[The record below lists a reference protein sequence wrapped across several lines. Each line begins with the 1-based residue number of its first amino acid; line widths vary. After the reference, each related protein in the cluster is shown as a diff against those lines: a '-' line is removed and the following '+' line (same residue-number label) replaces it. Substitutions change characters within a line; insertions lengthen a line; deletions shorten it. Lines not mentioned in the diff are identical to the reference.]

1 MLILGLITE
10 ELLEYEGRS
19 QGKGIKLQR
28 PHGMDSF
35 VNEISPRLLILS
47 NKALGFK
54 DQSLEQTH

>member
-19 QGKGIKLQR
+19 QGKGMKWR